1 MTLDNFQKIIPNIE
15 KSNLPGVDSH
25 FKLAP
30 LMRVKL
36 GKKLNLD
43 NLNPKNSAVAALLY
57 PDEHNQ
63 LIMVFMLRKTYKG
76 IHSNQ
81 IGFPGGKVEESDG
94 TLLTTALR
102 ETFEEVGVP
111 ASAIQI
117 IKTLTQV
124 YIPPSNFLVQPFLG
138 ILQEKPNFVLEEKE
152 VERLIEIPLYQIL
165 DDTYLNTKKITNS
178 YTNDVEVPAFQFD
191 EDVIWGA
198 TAMMLSEIKDL
209 IALQ

>member
-30 LMRVKL
+30 LMRKKL
-36 GKKLNLD
+36 GKNLD
-43 NLNPKNSAVAALLY
+43 LEKLKPRSSAVTALLY
-57 PDEHNQ
+57 PDENNQ

-94 TLLTTALR
+94 TLLATALR
-102 ETFEEVGVP
+102 ETFEEVGVTE
-111 ASAIQI
+111 SEIQI

-124 YIPPSNFLVQPFLG
+124 YIPPSNFLVQPYLG
-138 ILQEKPNFVLEEKE
+138 VLKEKPNFVLEEKE
-152 VERLIEIPLYQIL
+152 VERLVEVPLHQIL
-165 DDTYLNTKKITNS
+165 DDAYLNTTIISTS
-178 YTNDVEVPAFQFD
+178 YANDVEVPVFQFNND
-191 EDVIWGA
+191 TIWGA

-209 IALQ
+209 ISLQ